1 MRMDLRGES
10 YFHSS
15 RGLEGKGMSFGRR
28 KEINLSIGPASF
40 QTFIAQAYPIAA
52 RILFNGQ
59 RAIRSEEGKHSIE
72 PGRSIEFP

>member
-1 MRMDLRGES
+1 MKMDLRGES
-10 YFHSS
+10 HFHSS
-15 RGLEGKGMSFGRR
+15 RGLEGKRMSFGRR

-40 QTFIAQAYPIAA
+40 QTFIAQEYPIAA

-59 RAIRSEEGKHSIE
+59 RAIISEEGKHSIE